1 MNRARDRASAKG
13 LLPRMEARVG
23 KKATTYRYHPLVGKP
38 INLGQDLDAAIRQV
52 RKAYNNG
59 TPTEVVEQ
67 LHAAVNDCEESYIVL
82 VNQMNEFARSRA

>member
-1 MNRARDRASAKG
+1 MTKAWESVRAIPHMTTSDA
-13 LLPRMEARVG
+13 
-23 KKATTYRYHPLVGKP
+23 ATLRNMQLECAAFRKR
-38 INLGQDLDAAIRQV
+38 IDAAIRQV

-82 VNQMNEFARSRA
+82 VNQMNEFARTRA